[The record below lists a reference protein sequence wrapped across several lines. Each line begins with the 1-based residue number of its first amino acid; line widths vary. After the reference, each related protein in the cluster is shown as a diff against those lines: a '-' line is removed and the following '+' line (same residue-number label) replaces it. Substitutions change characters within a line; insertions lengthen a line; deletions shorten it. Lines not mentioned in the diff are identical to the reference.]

1 MLIGLKYAKL
11 IILQNLALNKGTWS
25 RFALMLFKLREIW
38 FGKLILRK
46 IHVVVVVVVV
56 LLYGLVCT
64 RLQHSKNIQSC
75 IASQWKSNTD
85 NKTLLL
91 LKWNLHN
98 IIHGKYKTHCE
109 NISSKVCG
117 CYMARL
123 TLSKNSNS
131 ASLTIL
137 LYRLFT
143 LLSTDGDNNNASVKS
158 ISLSLTELTIIR
170 IQWTKL
176 LSIHLMLY
184 NRKL

>member
-46 IHVVVVVVVV
+46 IHVVVVVVV
-56 LLYGLVCT
+56 LLYGLVWT

-91 LKWNLHN
+91 LKWNLHS
-98 IIHGKYKTHCE
+98 IIHRKYKTHCK
-109 NISSKVCG
+109 NISRTLVIFNIHKWPTRALCWRG
-117 CYMARL
+117 PQFWNIFICWRL
-123 TLSKNSNS
+123 KN
-131 ASLTIL
+131 I
-137 LYRLFT
+137 
-143 LLSTDGDNNNASVKS
+143 
-158 ISLSLTELTIIR
+158 
-170 IQWTKL
+170 
-176 LSIHLMLY
+176 
-184 NRKL
+184 

>member
-1 MLIGLKYAKL
+1 VTHLSPA
-11 IILQNLALNKGTWS
+11 LQLL
-25 RFALMLFKLREIW
+25 
-38 FGKLILRK
+38 
-46 IHVVVVVVVV
+46 VVVVV

-91 LKWNLHN
+91 LKWNLHS
-98 IIHGKYKTHCE
+98 IIHRKYKTFK

-143 LLSTDGDNNNASVKS
+143 LLSITHSTQRAATHAFVKQLSVRVCL
-158 ISLSLTELTIIR
+158 ISAIYRRNYSHLSSVTFPVFELR
-170 IQWTKL
+170 L
-176 LSIHLMLY
+176 GGSG
-184 NRKL
+184 